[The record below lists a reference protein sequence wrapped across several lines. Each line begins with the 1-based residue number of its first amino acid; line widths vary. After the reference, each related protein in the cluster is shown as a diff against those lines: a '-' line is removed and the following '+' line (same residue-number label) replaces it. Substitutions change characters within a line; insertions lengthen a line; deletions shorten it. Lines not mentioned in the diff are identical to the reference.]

1 MAEQH
6 AYDAGSITILEG
18 LEAVRKRPGMYIGST
33 GARGLHHLI
42 WEIVDNSVDEAMAGY
57 ADKVIVTLRED
68 GGIEVIDNGRGIPVE
83 MHASGIPTV
92 QVVMTQLHAGGKFD
106 SESYA
111 VSGGLHGV
119 GISVVN
125 ALSTRVE
132 ADIKRDGKHWYQN
145 FNNAIPDELVE
156 GDNARG
162 TGTTIRFWPDPEIF
176 ETVEF
181 NYDTIARRLQEMA
194 FLNKGLTIVLRDERA
209 ISKEQA

>member
-92 QVVMTQLHAGGKFD
+92 QVVMTPA
-106 SESYA
+106 A
-111 VSGGLHGV
+111 C
-119 GISVVN
+119 
-125 ALSTRVE
+125 
-132 ADIKRDGKHWYQN
+132 
-145 FNNAIPDELVE
+145 
-156 GDNARG
+156 
-162 TGTTIRFWPDPEIF
+162 
-176 ETVEF
+176 
-181 NYDTIARRLQEMA
+181 RR
-194 FLNKGLTIVLRDERA
+194 
-209 ISKEQA
+209 